1 MSDYTP
7 VIKKTEYSRR
17 KDDYYVLCTTARM
30 SRNYKRTILTA
41 VLVIGMLSM
50 ITMPAA
56 AQTPIDTEDVAD
68 VDLSATDEPLLNV
81 LVSLLGGQAI
91 EVDCS
96 FSQDS
101 VDNPQEVCSLTIAG
115 QELGGEL
122 PISELPSG
130 ELPGGELPSDQL
142 PVLGELLEQLLSG
155 ELGNGLGGGLGA

>member
-1 MSDYTP
+1 
-7 VIKKTEYSRR
+7 
-17 KDDYYVLCTTARM
+17 
-30 SRNYKRTILTA
+30 
-41 VLVIGMLSM
+41 MLSD
-50 ITMPAA
+50 ISK
-56 AQTPIDTEDVAD
+56 DT
-68 VDLSATDEPLLNV
+68 
-81 LVSLLGGQAI
+81 LLGGQAI

-101 VDNPQEVCSLTIAG
+101 ADNPQEVCSLTVAG